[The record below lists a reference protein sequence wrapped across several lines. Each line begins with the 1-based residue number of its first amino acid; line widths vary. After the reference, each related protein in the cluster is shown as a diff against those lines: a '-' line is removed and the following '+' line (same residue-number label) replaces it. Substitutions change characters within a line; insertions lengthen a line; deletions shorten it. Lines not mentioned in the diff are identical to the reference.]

1 MNVMDIMQERTSA
14 YSKNVKAI
22 AVLAD
27 GKEYKIQDM
36 CELGYV
42 NKDRKALFFRI
53 DGCIY
58 GGYTDGEKYEDE
70 DGQVY
75 FNIKKDQDDLCSL
88 SIPEKHFYGW
98 TYEDEYTITTWR
110 KIKNFVKKLGGLN
123 KK

>member
-1 MNVMDIMQERTSA
+1 MDIMKECVKNSCN
-14 YSKNVKAI
+14 SKNVTAI
-22 AVLAD
+22 VTLD
-27 GKEYKIQDM
+27 SGKEYKLRGM
-36 CELGYV
+36 CELGSV

-75 FNIKKDQDDLCSL
+75 FDIKKDQEDIFCL
-88 SIPEKHFYGW
+88 SMPERNFYGW

-123 KK
+123 NK

>member
-1 MNVMDIMQERTSA
+1 MDIMQERTSA

-22 AVLAD
+22 AVLD
-27 GKEYKIQDM
+27 SGKEYKIQDM

-75 FNIKKDQDDLCSL
+75 FDIKKDQDDLCRL
-88 SIPEKHFYGW
+88 SMAERHFYRW

-110 KIKNFVKKLGGLN
+110 KIKNFVMKLGGLN